1 MSGDTSASDP
11 SVNNVPAVPPAPAEL
26 PDSAATPG
34 SAAPVA
40 DPGLSLPPEPAPLLP
55 PENLVRGLLLSLIA
69 LPAGVLVFT
78 LIWNLGFISAIVGF
92 GVAFAA
98 FFLYRHG
105 SGGRVSLRGALVVT
119 LVTVGTL
126 IAAFIFANISDIA
139 TVYSQESGLSW
150 FEVLASPGFLS
161 LALEIIFS
169 PEGLAAIG
177 GDAAI
182 TLLFGVLGCFTVLR
196 GAFKE
201 ARAAAARP
209 AL

>member
-1 MSGDTSASDP
+1 MSGDISANDP
-11 SVNNVPAVPPAPAEL
+11 SVNNVPAVPPAAAEVPA
-26 PDSAATPG
+26 PAAVP
-34 SAAPVA
+34 A
-40 DPGLSLPPEPAPLLP
+40 DPALSLPPEPARVLP
-55 PENLVRGLLLSLIA
+55 PENVVRGLLLALIA

-98 FFLYRHG
+98 FFLYRLG
-105 SGGRVSLRGALVVT
+105 SGGRVSLQGALVVT

-126 IAAFIFANISDIA
+126 IAAFIFANVSDIA
-139 TVYSQESGLSW
+139 TVYAQESGLSW
-150 FEVLASPGFLS
+150 FEVLSSPGFLP
-161 LALEIIFS
+161 LAFELIFS

-177 GDAAI
+177 GNAAI

-201 ARAAAARP
+201 ARAAAAP
-209 AL
+209 PTL